1 MPTEVGQTV
10 AVLERAAGPVAPD
23 RVSALARADVRRY
36 VEQQLAA
43 AGRVLVEHA
52 RDGTV
57 IAYASG
63 YDDQIAGRLA
73 TEGLGVLDRFDQAV
87 VALVLLHTVA
97 VPATRGRM
105 PVPWS
110 SAPGVS
116 YKRLFDARRF
126 PNGAV
131 RDAVSRLDAAGILTN
146 ARASGIRPGPA
157 LDRLTD
163 RQRRTVEARLV
174 AAVAPDDPVVARLA
188 ARADLS
194 PTTSD
199 PYRDEQGRHDG

>member
-10 AVLERAAGPVAPD
+10 AALEHAAGPVAPD
-23 RVSALARADVRRY
+23 RVPGLARADVRRG

-43 AGRVLVEHA
+43 AGRALIEHV

-57 IAYASG
+57 VAYTSG
-63 YDDQIAGRLA
+63 YDDRIAGRLA
-73 TEGLGVLDRFDQAV
+73 AEGLGILDAFDQAV

-110 SAPGVS
+110 SAAGVS
-116 YKRLFDARRF
+116 YERLFDARKF
-126 PNGAV
+126 PNGAL

-146 ARASGIRPGPA
+146 ARAYGIRPGPA

-163 RQRRTVEARLV
+163 RQRRAVEARLV
-174 AAVAPDDPVVARLA
+174 AAVAPEDPVVARLA
-188 ARADLS
+188 ARADTS
-194 PTTSD
+194 PASD
-199 PYRDEQGRHDG
+199 DHHDEQGRHDG